1 MSLTKVRNSMIQGA
15 WFNALD
21 YGAVGDGSTNNKA
34 ALQAA
39 IDAMSAGDTL
49 FIPNASSYYVVD
61 ATNLLEAV
69 QVNKS
74 INLVIDGE
82 MRSTTVVTQSLPP
95 AIFFVTADNVNF
107 SGSGKLKGPG
117 TYLFDNCPTDHWT
130 SLIRFDYADNVSI
143 DGLQFADGPRGGL
156 TFYGCNFLS
165 VTNCTFSGGPL
176 ADDAVGLGFNNA
188 NIFCSN
194 GGKNWIISGNIFQ
207 YDEATGGAAIQ
218 GIQNSTNVLPELWTV
233 TNNVF
238 ANPGQHGTYL
248 YINNSVIS
256 NNVFRYTTVSAL
268 HGSALK
274 MGGDYNSITGNTIF
288 DANGGIGLVS
298 GRYNV
303 ISQNTLED
311 CGGVGIAIYNN
322 TAISWGLDGNEISS
336 NYIGGDGNTA
346 FQGIR
351 IRFNTTYGTD
361 HGGKNN
367 KIINNTVVNYGSDS
381 DEIYS
386 SIAIYRS
393 GGSVNFTN
401 NVISGNTITESRGNG
416 IALNGVSHS
425 DVSDNLFYNN
435 TDLIFKAIYVDY
447 VDNITVQSNLAQ
459 DFQGSPT
466 LSELLFST
474 ANSSNIAVDDN
485 FCYGATG
492 AAPIPQNPTRNIIGT
507 GNRLSY
513 TDNLRG
519 TFTMNNVAF
528 LVVSNENILDA
539 SLTNGNSSIVI
550 VPLNAAAATAMG
562 SAKSLYVSAKV
573 AKTSFTVTT
582 ADGASLPASDH
593 IFSYYIF

>member
-1 MSLTKVRNSMIQGA
+1 
-15 WFNALD
+15 
-21 YGAVGDGSTNNKA
+21 
-34 ALQAA
+34 
-39 IDAMSAGDTL
+39 
-49 FIPNASSYYVVD
+49 
-61 ATNLLEAV
+61 
-69 QVNKS
+69 
-74 INLVIDGE
+74 
-82 MRSTTVVTQSLPP
+82 
-95 AIFFVTADNVNF
+95 
-107 SGSGKLKGPG
+107 
-117 TYLFDNCPTDHWT
+117 
-130 SLIRFDYADNVSI
+130 
-143 DGLQFADGPRGGL
+143 
-156 TFYGCNFLS
+156 
-165 VTNCTFSGGPL
+165 
-176 ADDAVGLGFNNA
+176 
-188 NIFCSN
+188 
-194 GGKNWIISGNIFQ
+194 
-207 YDEATGGAAIQ
+207 
-218 GIQNSTNVLPELWTV
+218 
-233 TNNVF
+233 
-238 ANPGQHGTYL
+238 
-248 YINNSVIS
+248 
-256 NNVFRYTTVSAL
+256 
-268 HGSALK
+268 

-336 NYIGGDGNTA
+336 NYIGGDGHTA

-435 TDLIFKAIYVDY
+435 TDSIFKAIYVDY

-459 DFQGSPT
+459 DFQGIPT